1 MLSIVSRCSVDGNIR
16 IGVGVVAVMV
26 GEFCWCRDW
35 TASLSALSLI
45 AEIVG
50 AGVLFRLVLL
60 DWQGSL

>member
-26 GEFCWCRDW
+26 GEFHCCRDW
-35 TASLSALSLI
+35 TASSSALSLI
-45 AEIVG
+45 AEI
-50 AGVLFRLVLL
+50 AGTGVSFWLVLL